1 MFQRAFA
8 LWKEERSKKGTTLH
22 RRLLLFFLLVS
33 ISLILAFAL
42 LLSLFGITGKEA
54 TAVKRHIDTELAI
67 ITDKINEDFGRLS
80 LGGIT
85 IAEDLAERSEDFFD
99 ENEISA
105 NEFRDHPELIE
116 PLLSEYMN
124 TLIATVNNR
133 YCGGAFV
140 LLDATITAG
149 SDTAKAGV
157 FIKKTQPTATNAVG
171 VQLHYLRGPAQIA
184 RDNGIM
190 LLGQWKMEFDITDQ
204 DFFTDVM
211 DTARAYPELELSRL
225 YYWSGRVVLKGNSEA
240 GFLLCVPLRTSE
252 GEVFGLCGV
261 EVSDR
266 MFKSLYT
273 PEGGSFESIFT
284 TMSPRCEN
292 GLGTS
297 KGLVAGNTYL
307 TGTRWEYDLS
317 DEESH
322 EGFHHYS
329 GGGQLYGGKSAGL
342 HLYPNGSP
350 YADQEWSCSI
360 LMPNDILH
368 EAVKGN
374 TSYFIYSIIVLL
386 IISVLASAIISRY
399 YLRPVN
405 QAFDQIKNNAYAGND
420 GQELYSEISDL
431 FDFLSQKDRE
441 HDVALQQQ
449 QRQMDAL
456 KGKHQKAQTEISR
469 LAYSRKSE
477 VDPDSYRVFLDS
489 LESLTPTEKL
499 VFGHYLD
506 GKNAKEIMAVLSI
519 KETTLKY
526 HNRNIYDKLGV
537 SSRKELL
544 RYAALM
550 RQEKE
555 GGAL

>member
-1 MFQRAFA
+1 MVKQALA
-8 LWKEERSKKGTTLH
+8 LWKEERSRKGTTLH

-33 ISLILAFAL
+33 ISLILTFAL
-42 LLSLFGITGKEA
+42 LLSLFGITGREA
-54 TAVKRHIDTELAI
+54 KAVKSHIDTELSI
-67 ITDKINEDFGRLS
+67 MTDKINEDFGRLS

-85 IAEDLAERSEDFFD
+85 IAEDLTERSENFFD
-99 ENEISA
+99 AHEISA
-105 NEFRDHPELIE
+105 NDLQADPELIE
-116 PLLSEYMN
+116 LLLSEYMN
-124 TLIATVNNR
+124 TLIVTVNNR

-140 LLDATITAG
+140 MLDATITDD
-149 SDTAKAGV
+149 SETARAGV
-157 FIKKTQPTATNAVG
+157 FIKKTQPTATDAVG

-204 DFFTDVM
+204 DFFLDVM
-211 DTARAYPELELSRL
+211 DTAREYPDLALSRL
-225 YYWSGRVVLKGNSEA
+225 YYWSGRVILKGNSEA

-273 PEGGSFESIFT
+273 PEGGSFENIFT
-284 TMSPRCEN
+284 VMAPNCES
-292 GLGTS
+292 GLCTS

-307 TGTRWEYDLS
+307 TGTRWDFDLAS
-317 DEESH
+317 EENH

-329 GGGQLYGGKSAGL
+329 GGEELYGGKTASL

-350 YADQEWSCSI
+350 YAEQEWSCSI
-360 LMPNDILH
+360 LMPKDILH
-368 EAVKGN
+368 DAVKGSA
-374 TSYFIYSIIVLL
+374 SYFTYTIIVLL
-386 IISVLASAIISRY
+386 IISAVASAVISRY

-405 QAFDQIKNNAYAGND
+405 QAFDQIKSNAYGSNN
-420 GQELYSEISDL
+420 GSELYSEISDL
-431 FDFLSQKDRE
+431 FDYLSQKDRE

-449 QRQMDAL
+449 QRQMDEL
-456 KGKHQKAQTEISR
+456 KGEHQKAQTEISR

-477 VDPDSYRVFLDS
+477 VDPDSYRCFLDS
-489 LESLTPTEKL
+489 LKSLTPTEKL
-499 VFGHYLD
+499 VFDHYLD
-506 GKNAKEIMAVLSI
+506 GKNAKEIMAILNI

-550 RQEKE
+550 RQEQE
-555 GGAL
+555 GGAS

>member
-1 MFQRAFA
+1 MFKRAPA
-8 LWKEERSKKGTTLH
+8 LWKTARNGKGTTLH
-22 RRLLLFFLLVS
+22 RRLLLFFLLVTV
-33 ISLILAFAL
+33 SLILSFAL

-54 TAVKRHIDTELAI
+54 KAVKSHVDTELSI
-67 ITDKINEDFGRLS
+67 MTDKINGDFGQLS

-99 ENEISA
+99 AHGISA
-105 NEFRDHPELIE
+105 SELPSSPELIE
-116 PLLSEYMN
+116 PLLSAYMD

-133 YCGGAFV
+133 YCGGTFV
-140 LLDATITAG
+140 LLDASITED
-149 SDTAKAGV
+149 SETAKAGV

-171 VQLHYLRGPAQIA
+171 VQLHYLRGPAGIA

-204 DFFTDVM
+204 DFFTEVM
-211 DTARAYPELELSRL
+211 DTARTHPDLELSRL

-252 GEVFGLCGV
+252 GEVFGLCGI

-284 TMSPRCEN
+284 AMSPRCEN
-292 GLGTS
+292 GLETS
-297 KGLVAGNTYL
+297 RGLVAGNTYL

-322 EGFHHYS
+322 EDFHHYS
-329 GGGQLYGGKSAGL
+329 GGGQSYGGKTAGL

-350 YADQEWSCSI
+350 YEDQEWACSI
-360 LMPNDILH
+360 LMPKDILH
-368 EAVKGN
+368 NAVKGS
-374 TSYFIYSIIVLL
+374 TSYFTYTIIVLL
-386 IISVLASAIISRY
+386 IVSVLASAIISRY

-405 QAFDQIKNNAYAGND
+405 RAFDQIKNKAYAGSD
-420 GQELYSEISDL
+420 GQERYSEISDL
-431 FDFLSQKDRE
+431 FDYLSQKDRE
-441 HDVALQQQ
+441 HDIALQQQ
-449 QRQMDAL
+449 QQQMDEL
-456 KGKHQKAQTEISR
+456 KDEHQKAQTEISR
-469 LAYSRKSE
+469 LAYSRRSE
-477 VDPDSYRVFLDS
+477 VDPDNYRVFLDN
-489 LESLTPTEKL
+489 LKTLTPTEKL
-499 VFGHYLD
+499 VFEHYLD
-506 GKNAKEIMAVLSI
+506 GRNAKEIMAVLNI

-537 SSRKELL
+537 ASRKELL
-544 RYAALM
+544 RYATLM

-555 GGAL
+555 G

>member
-1 MFQRAFA
+1 MIRGALA

-22 RRLLLFFLLVS
+22 RRLLLFFVLVS
-33 ISLILAFAL
+33 VSLILIFAL

-54 TAVKRHIDTELAI
+54 KAVRSHIDTELSI

-80 LGGIT
+80 LGGID
-85 IAEDLAERSEDFFD
+85 IAEDLIKRSEDFFD
-99 ENEISA
+99 ENDIST
-105 NEFRDHPELIE
+105 NELRDNPQLIE
-116 PLLSEYMN
+116 PLLSKYMN

-140 LLDATITAG
+140 MLDATITDNNE
-149 SDTAKAGV
+149 SAKAGV
-157 FIKKTQPTATNAVG
+157 FIKKTQPTATDAVG

-190 LLGQWKMEFDITDQ
+190 LLGQWKMEFDIAGQ
-204 DFFTDVM
+204 DFFTEVM
-211 DTARAYPELELSRL
+211 DTAEANTDLALSRL

-273 PEGGSFESIFT
+273 PEGGSFENIFT
-284 TMSPRCEN
+284 AMAPNCEN
-292 GLGTS
+292 GLCTS

-307 TGTRWEYDLS
+307 TGTRWEIDLK

-329 GGGQLYGGKSAGL
+329 GGNELYGGKTAGL
-342 HLYPNGSP
+342 HLYPSGSP
-350 YADQEWSCSI
+350 YEGQEWSCSI
-360 LMPNDILH
+360 LMPKDILH
-368 EAVKGN
+368 KAVKGN
-374 TSYFIYSIIVLL
+374 TSYFTYTIIVLL
-386 IISVLASAIISRY
+386 VISVLISAIISRQ

-405 QAFDQIKNNAYAGND
+405 QAFDQIKNNAYSSNG
-420 GQELYSEISDL
+420 GKEVYSEISDL

-441 HDVALQQQ
+441 NDIALQQKQ
-449 QRQMDAL
+449 QQMDEL
-456 KGKHQKAQTEISR
+456 QGEHQKAQTEISR

-477 VDPDSYRVFLDS
+477 VDPDNYRAFLIN
-489 LESLTPTEKL
+489 LKSLTPSERIIFEL
-499 VFGHYLD
+499 YLE
-506 GKNAKEIMAVLSI
+506 GKTAKEIMAVRDI

-537 SSRKELL
+537 ASRKELL
-544 RYAALM
+544 RYATLM
-550 RQEKE
+550 RQEKR
-555 GGAL
+555 GGT